1 MENQLLVPDGHFA
14 QVGQGDERGRPAVR
28 VGAALQMERER

>member
-1 MENQLLVPDGHFA
+1 MNNQMLVPDCRFA
-14 QVGQGDERGRPAVR
+14 QVGQGDRRARPAVR